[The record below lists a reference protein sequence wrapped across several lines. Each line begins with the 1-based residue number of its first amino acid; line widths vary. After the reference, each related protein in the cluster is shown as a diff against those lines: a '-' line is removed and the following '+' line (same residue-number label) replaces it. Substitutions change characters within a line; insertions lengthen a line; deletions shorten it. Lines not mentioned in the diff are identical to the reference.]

1 MAITM
6 SKLMDN
12 FMATIPES
20 VRRRLNLVAG
30 DLIEFDVVGDVA
42 ILRKA
47 NSDDLVFD
55 QGLEGLLSEW
65 ATDVDEEAYRSL

>member
-65 ATDVDEEAYRSL
+65 TTDVDEEAYRSL